1 MDFKEA
7 DIPSTLSLLG
17 LMATNNQ
24 SLKVTMKNVCCL
36 MDLLRIKVKVANGSH

>member
-7 DIPSTLSLLG
+7 DIPSTLLLLG

-24 SLKVTMKNVCCL
+24 SLKVTMKNVGCL